1 MPRPKRMVGEERA
14 YEILKATNRG
24 VLSMVDVDGL
34 PYGTPVNAVYCP
46 EEHCLYFHCSNEGR
60 RWEALHANPHV
71 SYSAVAS
78 ERIVGSRFITHYES
92 VIVEGIVH
100 FVEGDEE
107 VKRTLALMTEM
118 LAPGELEKRPKVI
131 DAYFADVAMVRVSI
145 ERIHG
150 KVNMD
155 K

>member
-1 MPRPKRMVGEERA
+1 MSHPERMVEEARA
-14 YEILKATNRG
+14 YEILAATRRG

-46 EEHCLYFHCSNEGR
+46 EEHCLYFHCSNEGK
-60 RWEALHANPHV
+60 RWEALHANPRV

-78 ERIVGSRFITHYES
+78 ERIVGPRFVTHYES
-92 VIVEGIVH
+92 VIVEGVAH
-100 FVEGDEE
+100 FIEDDDEAR
-107 VKRTLALMTEM
+107 RTLTLMTEM

-145 ERIHG
+145 EGIHG
-150 KVNMD
+150 KVNAD
-155 K
+155 A